1 MQVLCDDSRPP
12 LPEPP
17 YLSLAGRNIPRNF
30 YHRSREHCYSP
41 PHSFTCSYVFLSVY
55 FSMTLCL
62 LRFCLSLFMLSLSLG
77 LFFSLSVSF
86 CLCHPHH
93 YQCPAGQGNWWPL
106 RSTHVPIRQV
116 RSFLLRRSIGYSSP
130 RAPPRAKN
138 ILICFQ
144 SSFGKLRL
152 HLPFQRL
159 LTYRPSPSLYTC
171 RHPISPSALG
181 HGQCRCT
188 LLSAW
193 KPLPP
198 YSPPTA
204 PCGISWTLMGLLLR
218 HSGQ

>member
-1 MQVLCDDSRPP
+1 MIADP
-12 LPEPP
+12 
-17 YLSLAGRNIPRNF
+17 
-30 YHRSREHCYSP
+30 HCPSHP
-41 PHSFTCSYVFLSVY
+41 I
-55 FSMTLCL
+55 CL
-62 LRFCLSLFMLSLSLG
+62 LQVGTSLETSTTGHGSTVTHLPIVSPALMSFSPSTFLWLCVCFDFVSLCSCSLSLG

-198 YSPPTA
+198 YSPATA